1 MPWCLFSGSE
11 TGILAELSPV
21 VTSELGLG
29 LCFLMAG
36 ISDIDRYNQLG
47 RKQFLHRTCIVHSV
61 EQCALLRQ
69 LFKVQPGAVG
79 HSTIGL
85 PVKF

>member
-29 LCFLMAG
+29 LSSVMAG
-36 ISDIDRYNQLG
+36 ISDIDRNNQLG
-47 RKQFLHRTCIVHSV
+47 RKQFLHRACVVHSV

-69 LFKVQPGAVG
+69 LFKEQPGVVRNI
-79 HSTIGL
+79 TII
-85 PVKF
+85 PVIF